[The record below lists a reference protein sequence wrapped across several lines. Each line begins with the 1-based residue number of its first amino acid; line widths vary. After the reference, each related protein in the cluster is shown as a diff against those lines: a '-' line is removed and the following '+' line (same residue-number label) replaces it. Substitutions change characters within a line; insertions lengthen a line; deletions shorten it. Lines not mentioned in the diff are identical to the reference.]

1 MHAEIEFIAFC
12 GMLVCGALIL
22 FLPIALIPLIRELN
36 KGKREK
42 YEKQLQAGYKP
53 QDGLQESLEE
63 LVQNEVNKTK
73 ENAHELSKEEVK
85 SLIRE
90 EIARLI
96 K

>member
-1 MHAEIEFIAFC
+1 MPVGIEFIALC

-22 FLPIALIPLIRELN
+22 FLPLFLIPLIREIH

-42 YEKQLQAGYKP
+42 YEKQIQAGYKP
-53 QDGLQESLEE
+53 QDGFQESLEE

-85 SLIRE
+85 NLIRE